1 MDSVKSAGF
10 ELKNIAYQEQA
21 VQSGTQGLNRKN
33 TLKGDFVYNFKKQKN
48 TIRKKNTKK
57 SINSKKAIIKKISLL
72 MLENNNFITPD
83 KLFENLIPYIVNN
96 DVYVDI
102 DNKPIDVEKI
112 LNEKYTYAPS
122 KNDHL
127 NYGWHSNE

>member
-72 MLENNNFITPD
+72 MVENNNFITPD

-122 KNDHL
+122 KTDHL